1 MMTLPGIDP
10 DMIANNLTPSDPI
23 HPGEVLRE
31 EIECRGITQTK
42 LANEIGMKVSLLNEL
57 INGKRDFTTEYA
69 MLLEAALGIDADF
82 WLNLQSSYNKAVVT
96 KDSSFMSR
104 LADIRRVAAVL

>member
-1 MMTLPGIDP
+1 MITLPGIDP
-10 DMIANNLTPSDPI
+10 NMIANNLTPSEPT

-57 INGKRDFTTEYA
+57 IKGKRDFTTEYA

-82 WLNLQSSYNKAVVT
+82 WLNMQTNYHKAIAR
-96 KDSSFMSR
+96 KDTTFMAR
-104 LADIRRVAAVL
+104 LANIRRVAAVL

>member
-1 MMTLPGIDP
+1 MV
-10 DMIANNLTPSDPI
+10 ANNLSPFEPT

-31 EIECRGITQTK
+31 ELEERGISQTR

-57 INGKRDFTTEYA
+57 VHGKRSFTIEYA

-82 WLNLQSSYNKAVVT
+82 WMNLQGSYNKALARRN
-96 KDSSFMSR
+96 SSFMAR
-104 LADIRRVAAVL
+104 LANISRVASVL